1 MKPANRGS
9 FDVFPKDRQMV
20 QAKKTRNSSLA
31 SSKSRGI
38 LSLGERVYQA
48 LKKDIVRG
56 IFRPGEALT
65 EQDLAA
71 RYHSSRTPVRE
82 AALRLQRENL
92 VQIVANRGY
101 FITEISIQSVNDIY
115 DFRAAIEGASAEFAA
130 QDNWESASME
140 KLTKLAQMDFVIDDR
155 SSYVKFIEADTELHV
170 GIARLTRNPL
180 LIQAVSDI
188 RFQMERIMYASAEMG
203 YYGEKPMREHIN
215 ILQAIQE
222 REPRLARERMCE
234 HVYISK
240 DKVLRVA
247 SRGSRM

>member
-1 MKPANRGS
+1 
-9 FDVFPKDRQMV
+9 MV
-20 QAKKTRNSSLA
+20 PAKKNSSSSTATA
-31 SSKSRGI
+31 SRSRGV

-48 LKKDIVRG
+48 LKRDIVRG

-65 EQDLAA
+65 EQELAT

-82 AALRLQRENL
+82 AAVRLQRENL

-130 QDNWESASME
+130 QDNWEPSAME
-140 KLTKLAQMDFVIDDR
+140 ALTKLAQMDFVIDDR
-155 SSYVKFIEADTELHV
+155 ASYIKFIEADTELHV
-170 GIARLTRNPL
+170 GIARLTHNPL
-180 LIQAVSDI
+180 LIRAVSDI

-203 YYGEKPMREHIN
+203 YYGEMPMREHAN
-215 ILQAIQE
+215 ILKAIQE
-222 REPRLARERMCE
+222 REPQLARERMCE
-234 HVYISK
+234 HIYISK

-247 SRGSRM
+247 SRGSRV